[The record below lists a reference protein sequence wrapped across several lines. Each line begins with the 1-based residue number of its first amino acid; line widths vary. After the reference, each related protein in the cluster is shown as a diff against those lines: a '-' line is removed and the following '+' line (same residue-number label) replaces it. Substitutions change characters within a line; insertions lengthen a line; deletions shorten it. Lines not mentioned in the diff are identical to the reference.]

1 LGTITTLHHKIGKN
15 HKKIKT
21 GKCWGH
27 ILSQIPAKF
36 HEISLNFE
44 EISSDVDTIPS
55 VGSRL
60 VILEGF

>member
-1 LGTITTLHHKIGKN
+1 LTVFSKLVSTTAKSFWAQSPHYITKIGKN
-15 HKKIKT
+15 HKNKT

-44 EISSDVDTIPS
+44 EI
-55 VGSRL
+55 
-60 VILEGF
+60 

>member
-1 LGTITTLHHKIGKN
+1 MGKN
-15 HKKIKT
+15 HKNKT

-44 EISSDVDTIPS
+44 EISSDVDTVPS
-55 VGSRL
+55 VGSRQ